1 MGLLF
6 DSNKEIVAEAPVD
19 LIVRQVKRLLTVGQ
33 LKPGDKLP
41 AERQMADQFGVGRSH
56 VREALKKM
64 ESYGIIKT
72 LPQSGS
78 VIAGLET
85 SVLEGLI
92 TDILK
97 LDNCDFYSLVETRLV
112 LEMNSVRFC
121 ALRRTDAD
129 IEELERTAEKYNEKI
144 AQGLSAVEEDLAFHR
159 AIATGSKNS
168 VLKSLL
174 LTIIP
179 DIISNY
185 AKHKMCSTS
194 VVRNKAMMEHMDL
207 IEAIKRKDAAEAEV
221 ILKEHL
227 NGVMTYAE
235 ISPSF

>member
-1 MGLLF
+1 MGIF
-6 DSNKEIVAEAPVD
+6 IDNNKEILADTPVD
-19 LIVRQVKRLLTVGQ
+19 VIVKQIKHLLTIGD
-33 LKPGDKLP
+33 LKPGNKLP
-41 AERQMADQFGVGRSH
+41 AERQMAEQFRVGRSH
-56 VREALKKM
+56 VREALKRM

-97 LDNCDFYSLVETRLV
+97 LDNCDFYSLVETRLI
-112 LEMNSVRFC
+112 LETNSVRLC

-129 IEELERTAEKYNEKI
+129 IEDLEKTAEKYNKKI
-144 AQGLSAVEEDLAFHR
+144 AEGLSAVEEDLAFHR
-159 AIATGSKNS
+159 AIATGSKNQ

-179 DIISNY
+179 DIISHY
-185 AKHKMCSTS
+185 TKHKMCSTT
-194 VVRNKAMMEHMDL
+194 VVRNKAMMEHMD
-207 IEAIKRKDAAEAEV
+207 IIDAIKRKDAAEAEL
-221 ILKEHL
+221 ILREHL
-227 NGVMTYAE
+227 SGVMSYAE
-235 ISPSF
+235 MKPVL